1 MPPKRFRKK
10 FVPKAPTKA
19 SRRRLQPG
27 IGTAVAAAGIIKKGW
42 TEYSAYKAKKT
53 KAANARKRANYAN
66 RLEAS
71 DNIVTVAPYVIGKQR
86 KISFVE
92 KVARAERPPSIF
104 KRNYQFSAE
113 CQSGRKGWFSMEI
126 NQMNANDL
134 QTDITTYKGM
144 QTTDTASNNGTVAS
158 NSTLDGARFYVD
170 YHREHIRMINS
181 SSNSITGKIHLF
193 AQKRDND
200 NSYGPDS
207 VPITVIN
214 LMMQYSSVA
223 RPLVVN
229 GLGGEQTVGNG
240 WTFANAAASP
250 PAGNNFQSVYNM
262 PGSSINAAGIC
273 AATDPMLS
281 PSSIHI
287 KDEMNFWFRKVMSKP
302 FSLKPG
308 QQFNSSYVFN
318 DLPKIFREQQDHVH
332 LAGTSYSLVVEFQAG
347 IVGDGTVTTG
357 DGVVSTGSGQ
367 LSVIRESTR
376 ILGLENY
383 LKSKVVLQTT
393 PMAQITAAQQII
405 INADSGVMDTG
416 VELDT

>member
-1 MPPKRFRKK
+1 MAKK
-10 FVPKAPTKA
+10 FFPKKRGAKKMATKG
-19 SRRRLQPG
+19 RRRLQPG
-27 IGTAVAAAGIIKKGW
+27 VATALAGAGLAKKAY
-42 TEYSAYKAKKT
+42 TAYSAYKSRKT
-53 KAANARKRANYAN
+53 KLANKRVAFAYRQ

-71 DNIVTVAPYVIGKQR
+71 DNIVTVAPYVIGTPR
-86 KISFVE
+86 KISFTE
-92 KVARAERPPSIF
+92 KVARVERPPSIF

-144 QTTDTASNNGTVAS
+144 QTTDTASNNGTVSA

-170 YHREHIRMINS
+170 YLKEQIRMINS

-200 NSYGPDS
+200 NIYGPDN

-214 LMMQYSSVA
+214 LMMAYSSVS

-240 WTFANAAASP
+240 WTFNTT
-250 PAGNNFQSVYNM
+250 AGSTNVQGVYNM
-262 PGSSINAAGIC
+262 PGSSINPSGNTAS
-273 AATDPMLS
+273 TDPTLS
-281 PSSIHI
+281 PSSLHI
-287 KDEMNFWFRKVMSKP
+287 KDEMGFWFRKVVSKP
-302 FSLKPG
+302 FSLEPG

-357 DGVVSTGSGQ
+357 DNVVSTGSGQ

-383 LKSKVVLQTT
+383 QKSKVVLQTA
-393 PMAQITAAQQII
+393 PMAQITNAQQII